1 MFYVSAAGIV
11 HSKCRAEMLK
21 EDMSGE
27 SLAAVRRIQVRSLA
41 RLIAFLF

>member
-11 HSKCRAEMLK
+11 HSKYLPEMLK

-27 SLAAVRRIQVRSLA
+27 SLAAVRRIEVRSLA
-41 RLIAFLF
+41 RSIAFLC